1 MLKAKCGSLV
11 LGCACLMQYREL
23 EIKKAKPAA
32 SGNDAGK
39 KAAAGGGG
47 GSKKSKQ
54 KPEGGAGGGG
64 KGGKKE
70 TLLGINYTKEDDFAR
85 WYQDLVV
92 NAELI
97 EYYDVSGCY
106 ILR

>member
-1 MLKAKCGSLV
+1 MFVWRRDL
-11 LGCACLMQYREL
+11 QYREL
-23 EIKKAKPAA
+23 EIKKPKPAA
-32 SGNDAGK
+32 SSGKDAPA
-39 KAAAGGGG
+39 KAG
-47 GSKKSKQ
+47 GSKKPKKKSGEQ
-54 KPEGGAGGGG
+54 GGEGG

-70 TLLGINYTKEDDFAR
+70 TLLGINYTKEGDFAR